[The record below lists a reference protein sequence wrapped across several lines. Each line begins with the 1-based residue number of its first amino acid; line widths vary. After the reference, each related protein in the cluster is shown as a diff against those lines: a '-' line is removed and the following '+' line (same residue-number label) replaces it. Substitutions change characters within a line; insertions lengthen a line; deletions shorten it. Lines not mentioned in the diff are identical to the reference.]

1 MLLQD
6 AKKDIT
12 GAEELFKRAL
22 QAAPG
27 DAAALSNMATFQYS
41 ARGDADYAE
50 KLFRKAVAI
59 DPAGKRSRSRPI
71 SS

>member
-6 AKKDIT
+6 AKGDIA
-12 GAEELFKRAL
+12 GAELHFKRAL
-22 QAAPG
+22 RAAP
-27 DAAALSNMATFQYS
+27 DNAAALSNMATFQYS

-59 DPAGKRSRSRPI
+59 DPKGQI
-71 SS
+71 STIYTG